1 MLPPKE
7 KAGEYVP
14 AIAVKNRE
22 QKAGVIMQKDRQR
35 KPGLSLFRGVSRF
48 LLVLGTIWFSLYL
61 FALGVG
67 LLMRLKPVDELAR
80 RFSKK
85 YEPLFNKIGGTRVGS
100 LYFSIGNIKHVGRK
114 SGREFVTTISAYP
127 LADGFVFAL
136 AYPDTD
142 WRRNIMASGKCT
154 LTWKGQVYELER
166 PEVLSLSE
174 ALPAYSLFARPFIA
188 AGGTSQFLW
197 LHKKRS
203 AVPEQEKV
211 LVGE

>member
-1 MLPPKE
+1 M
-7 KAGEYVP
+7 
-14 AIAVKNRE
+14 
-22 QKAGVIMQKDRQR
+22 
-35 KPGLSLFRGVSRF
+35 
-48 LLVLGTIWFSLYL
+48 
-61 FALGVG
+61 
-67 LLMRLKPVDELAR
+67 
-80 RFSKK
+80 
-85 YEPLFNKIGGTRVGS
+85 
-100 LYFSIGNIKHVGRK
+100 YFSVGNLKHVGRK
-114 SGREFVTTISAYP
+114 SGREYVTTISAYP

-188 AGGTSQFLW
+188 AGGTKQFLW
-197 LHKKRS
+197 LHKRS
-203 AVPEQEKV
+203 AVPEQERV